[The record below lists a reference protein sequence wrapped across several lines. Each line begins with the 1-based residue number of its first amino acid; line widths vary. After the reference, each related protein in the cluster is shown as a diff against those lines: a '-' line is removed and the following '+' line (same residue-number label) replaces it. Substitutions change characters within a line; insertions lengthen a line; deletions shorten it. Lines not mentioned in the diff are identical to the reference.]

1 MIMNT
6 FIKKLKYTPLLAVL
20 LVTGCTKNFEK
31 INTDPD
37 ALNDVPPQN
46 MLVNVMRNAGDQ
58 FGGDVDGYGT
68 FAGYIVKIQYP
79 DNLSGLIPTN
89 NTYGNRWA
97 ACYYNITQMKDL
109 LKKTDDKAEG
119 YKNTRAIA
127 RIWNNYMWSYLLDG
141 WGDIPYSEAFK
152 GRPEDGSVL
161 KAKYDKQEDV
171 FPAVLADLKSIADEL
186 AAGIGTDDVGNYDVI
201 YGQANSGSPD
211 VKTQMLRWQKFCNS
225 LRLRMA
231 IRISSVAPALAKST
245 IEEIAGNK
253 TKYPIIETNAES
265 CQMFFPGTLPYMEP
279 WYESGIY
286 GKRINNWGM
295 FDIFINHLTETNDP
309 RIESIAQKNNA
320 GKYVGFV
327 NGSLTNPSPSTSI
340 SWIGLHYINNPAG
353 AVPFYKACETYY
365 MLAEAALLGYN
376 VGITAQTAYETAVR
390 LSMEDN
396 EVAESAANAY
406 LAGAGKFDGTKDR
419 IYWDMWVA
427 LFKENFEAWSLYRR
441 TGITSTNYPSKIQN
455 SATPHTDQPFR
466 LPYPNNEYL
475 YNKDNVTAAAQGT
488 VDYNWGK
495 RLWWAKNNGKN

>member
-6 FIKKLKYTPLLAVL
+6 FIKKFKYTPLLAVL

-109 LKKTDDKAEG
+109 LKKTEANAEG

-201 YGQANSGSPD
+201 YGEANSGSPD

-253 TKYPIIETNAES
+253 TKYPLIETNAES
-265 CQMFFPGTLPYMEP
+265 CQMFFPGNLPYMEP

-376 VGITAQTAYETAVR
+376 VGITAKAAYETAVR

-396 EVAESAANAY
+396 EVAEPAVNAY
-406 LAGAGKFDGTKDR
+406 LAGAGKFDGSKDR

-441 TGITSTNYPSKIQN
+441 TGIPSTNYPSKIQN
-455 SATPHTDQPFR
+455 SATPHTDQP
-466 LPYPNNEYL
+466 YPNNEYL
-475 YNKDNVTAAAQGT
+475 YNTDNVTAAAQGT